1 MMAVKRV
8 PASDT
13 GPQLQCL
20 TRAGER
26 YVITQNPV
34 TRKFTLWRVV
44 SGGYEKISTADSPVP
59 LNSKIPW

>member
-1 MMAVKRV
+1 MAIKKL
-8 PASDT
+8 PAADA

-26 YVITQNPV
+26 YLVTENPT
-34 TRKFTLWRVV
+34 TRKFTLWKVV
-44 SGGYEKISTADSPVP
+44 PEGYDKISTADSPVP